1 MIPSH
6 QKELYILKPAAIIV
20 QAGQGPSQVRRSK
33 MWHYHPCSTSSIS
46 KKDIHFNVMDFFF
59 RCGFNSTLFQPSVWQ
74 SQRPS
79 EETQSSLQEA
89 VRIKPELNFETTE
102 VKTMRNLTWRDEYSG
117 SNQNE

>member
-1 MIPSH
+1 VIPSH

-89 VRIKPELNFETTE
+89 VRIKPELNFETTDVE
-102 VKTMRNLTWRDEYSG
+102 IPKL
-117 SNQNE
+117 